1 MKRDGEQ
8 VSIKGILVPV
18 AWDSD
23 GNVTKAAVATFNEE
37 EYVVEED
44 EKGKRLLSL
53 MQQVVEV
60 SGVVKKE
67 AGNKIITV
75 ENFEQPKR
83 ARDWE

>member
-1 MKRDGEQ
+1 MNVDGEQ
-8 VSIKGILVPV
+8 ISIKGILVPV
-18 AWDSD
+18 GWDAD

-67 AGNKIITV
+67 AGNKIIRV
-75 ENFEQPKR
+75 EDFQQPKR

>member
-1 MKRDGEQ
+1 MEGNSEQ
-8 VSIKGILVPV
+8 VRIKGILVPV
-18 AWDSD
+18 AWDAD

-83 ARDWE
+83 ARHWE